1 MKPNN
6 VGYLFKQ
13 GAKNLLANKLM
24 SFACIGVLM
33 ACLLLIGSAMLLTA
47 TVNNLATDLEQQNEV
62 AVYLKE
68 EVTLADL
75 EALDATLEKMDNVLE
90 IQFISKEEALG
101 RFQEES
107 PDYEALFEGL
117 EGEENPLAHTY
128 MLRIKEPARMPQTV
142 AELQAI
148 PEVEKVYAN
157 IELAN
162 MLSTI
167 RGTVYYAGS
176 GVVFILL
183 VVSIAIIANTIRLTI
198 FSRRREINIMKY
210 VGATDGFIHFPFLVE
225 GVLMGLIAAVLA
237 FLLLGFGY
245 TYLLNW
251 ARSSYDGFLALL
263 LARAVN
269 FRDLAGGFLIGFT
282 GIGVFIGAVG
292 STVFVRKYLKV

>member
-6 VGYLFKQ
+6 LGYLFKQ
-13 GAKNLLANKLM
+13 GAKNLFANKLM
-24 SFACIGVLM
+24 SFACIGVLV

-62 AVYLKE
+62 AVYLE
-68 EVTLADL
+68 ETVTRADL
-75 EALDATLEKMDNVLE
+75 ETLDGVLGSMDNILE
-90 IQFISKEEALG
+90 IHFISKEEALG

-117 EGEENPLAHTY
+117 EGDENPLAHTY
-128 MLRIKEPARMPQTV
+128 MLRIKEPARMQETV
-142 AELQAI
+142 AALLEI
-148 PEVEKVYAN
+148 RGVEKVYAN
-157 IELAN
+157 VELAN

-176 GVVFILL
+176 GVVLILL
-183 VVSIAIIANTIRLTI
+183 IVSIAIIANTIRLTI

-225 GVLMGLIAAVLA
+225 GVLIGLIAAIIA

-251 ARSSYDGFLALL
+251 ARSNYDGFLALL
-263 LARAVN
+263 LAQAVN
-269 FRDLAGGFLIGFT
+269 FRDLAGYFLVGFT
-282 GIGVFIGAVG
+282 GIGVFIGTVG
-292 STVFVRKYLKV
+292 STMFVRKYLKV